1 MKNSSTTGQPTTVE
15 ASKRGPLLKSRLAE
29 DAYMCRSS
37 TFSRAQPMCT
47 CTGFSASSII
57 EETIQSS
64 SFSSKFDIPLQ
75 RLKAAC
81 MDMMPRY
88 TAQSPEFR
96 TSAQEANHRTIAQ
109 HQQGAGARAPPPT
122 LLAEDDPEV
131 QKQAF
136 PFGDNLIA
144 QFVVIRS
151 GLSDQQ
157 RERLIS
163 AMSLKNITLDK
174 ITRWRRSTTTSSSRR
189 SIHPTSRR
197 QRRLGWG

>member
-1 MKNSSTTGQPTTVE
+1 
-15 ASKRGPLLKSRLAE
+15 
-29 DAYMCRSS
+29 
-37 TFSRAQPMCT
+37 
-47 CTGFSASSII
+47 
-57 EETIQSS
+57 
-64 SFSSKFDIPLQ
+64 
-75 RLKAAC
+75 

-144 QFVVIRS
+144 QFVIIRS

-174 ITRWRRSTTTSSSRR
+174 ITKWRRSTTTSSSRR

-197 QRRLGWG
+197 QREEYEGEEGVWVGDEEGNEGFMASNDEETFCVLEERMTLSLREKCLGGI